1 MAENAKSKDGIKLA
15 LYLVL
20 LAIGIVLLLVPQT
33 GMEIIIVILAIAMLA
48 YGVISIIMTIVK
60 KKKGVEA
67 AALPLPIVLLVLGV
81 LLIIFRVDAA
91 AKLFPIIIGA
101 WAIVAGIISLIHAV
115 QVKKFGSSAWIL
127 LLITALIVL
136 VLGLIIII
144 GIFTGAN
151 IVGVMLG
158 IYLTIFAIVSVV
170 DWIATASA
178 KKKSMIQ

>member
-67 AALPLPIVLLVLGV
+67 AAL
-81 LLIIFRVDAA
+81 
-91 AKLFPIIIGA
+91 
-101 WAIVAGIISLIHAV
+101 
-115 QVKKFGSSAWIL
+115 
-127 LLITALIVL
+127 
-136 VLGLIIII
+136 
-144 GIFTGAN
+144 
-151 IVGVMLG
+151 
-158 IYLTIFAIVSVV
+158 
-170 DWIATASA
+170 
-178 KKKSMIQ
+178 